1 MPQRPVVGVLLAA
14 GSGSR
19 FGGDK
24 LLAKLADGR
33 PLASAALSALAAGVD
48 AVIAVVRPGDAA
60 LNSLLAKSGALIALC
75 SNADE
80 GMGASLACGVR
91 EVQRRFPEA
100 QGAII
105 ALADMPWV
113 SSSTIASVATALRRG
128 AALAAPTHRGTRGHP
143 VAIGAR
149 YFADLQT
156 LSGDEGAKKL
166 LAAHGPEL
174 ELIAVDDPG
183 VLRDVDT
190 QSDLRSSPRRS
201 LPRHD

>member
-33 PLASAALSALAAGVD
+33 PLASAAMSALAAGVD

-60 LNSLLAKSGALIALC
+60 LQELFGNSGALVAVC
-75 SNADE
+75 ANAAD

-91 EVQRRFPEA
+91 EVQQRFPEA

-105 ALADMPWV
+105 ALADMPWM
-113 SSSTIASVATALRRG
+113 SPSTVARIATSLRRG
-128 AALAAPTHRGTRGHP
+128 AVLAAPTHRGTRGHP

-149 YFADLQT
+149 YFAELQT
-156 LSGDEGAKKL
+156 LSGDEGAKAL
-166 LAAHGPEL
+166 LAAHGAEL
-174 ELIAVDDPG
+174 ELIALDDPG

-190 QSDLRSSPRRS
+190 QSDL
-201 LPRHD
+201 

>member
-1 MPQRPVVGVLLAA
+1 MPLQPVVGVLLAA

-48 AVIAVVRPGDAA
+48 AVIAVVRPDDAA
-60 LNSLLAKSGALIALC
+60 LQALLGESGAQVAICTDA
-75 SNADE
+75 AE

-91 EVQRRFPEA
+91 EVQHRFPDA
-100 QGAII
+100 RGAII
-105 ALADMPWV
+105 ALADMPWL
-113 SSSTIASVATALRRG
+113 SPSTVARVAAALRRG
-128 AALAAPTHRGTRGHP
+128 AVLAAPTHGGKRGHP
-143 VAIGAR
+143 VAIGST
-149 YFADLQT
+149 YFAELRM

-166 LAAHGPEL
+166 LAAHAAEI
-174 ELIAVDDPG
+174 ELIAVEDPG

-190 QSDLRSSPRRS
+190 PSDL
-201 LPRHD
+201 

>member
-24 LLAKLADGR
+24 LLAKLVDGR

-60 LNSLLAKSGALIALC
+60 LQALLGESGALVAVC
-75 SNADE
+75 VNAAD

-91 EVQRRFPEA
+91 EVQQRFPDA
-100 QGAII
+100 RGAII
-105 ALADMPWV
+105 ALADMPWL
-113 SSSTIASVATALRRG
+113 SPSTVACIAAALRRG
-128 AALAAPTHRGTRGHP
+128 AVLAAPTHGGVRGHP
-143 VAIGAR
+143 VAIGAG
-149 YFADLQT
+149 YFAELQT
-156 LSGDEGAKKL
+156 LSGDVGAKKL
-166 LAAHGPEL
+166 LVAHAAEI

-190 QSDLRSSPRRS
+190 QSDL
-201 LPRHD
+201 

>member
-14 GSGSR
+14 GSASR

-33 PLASAALSALAAGVD
+33 PLASAALSALATAVD

-60 LNSLLAKSGALIALC
+60 LQALLGESGALIAVC
-75 SNADE
+75 PEAAE
-80 GMGASLACGVR
+80 GIGASLACGVR
-91 EVQRRFPEA
+91 EVQQRFPDA
-100 QGAII
+100 RGAII
-105 ALADMPWV
+105 ALADIPWLLP
-113 SSSTIASVATALRRG
+113 STVARIAAALRRG
-128 AALAAPTHRGTRGHP
+128 AILAAPAHRGTRGHP
-143 VAIGAR
+143 VAIGAG
-149 YFADLQT
+149 YFAELRT

-166 LAAHGPEL
+166 LAAHGAEL

-190 QSDLRSSPRRS
+190 QADL
-201 LPRHD
+201 

>member
-1 MPQRPVVGVLLAA
+1 VTRRGNRSALSTPQRPVVGVLLAA

-24 LLAKLADGR
+24 LLATLDDGR
-33 PLASAALSALAAGVD
+33 PLALAALDALAAGVD

-60 LNSLLAKSGALIALC
+60 LHSLFGRSGALVAVC
-75 SNADE
+75 SDAAE

-91 EVQRRFPEA
+91 EVQQRFPQA

-105 ALADMPWV
+105 ALADMPWL
-113 SSSTIASVATALRRG
+113 SSATVHRIANALRQG
-128 AALAAPTHRGTRGHP
+128 AAMVAPTHRGMRGHP
-143 VAIGAR
+143 VGFGESR
-149 YFADLQT
+149 FAELQA
-156 LSGDEGAKKL
+156 LSGDEGARRML
-166 LAAHGPEL
+166 SARGAEL

-190 QSDLRSSPRRS
+190 PADL
-201 LPRHD
+201 